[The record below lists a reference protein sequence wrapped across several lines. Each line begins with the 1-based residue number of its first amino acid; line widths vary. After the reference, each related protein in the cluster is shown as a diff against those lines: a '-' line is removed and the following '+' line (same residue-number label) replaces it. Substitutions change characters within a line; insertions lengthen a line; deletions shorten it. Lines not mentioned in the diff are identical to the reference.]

1 MNWQN
6 FWQDYPVRMNDLD
19 PFQQVGKTVN
29 GTAISPEQYEC
40 LLNDILTKLNLS
52 KKDNLLDLCCG
63 NGLITSSLSQ
73 HVQKTVGIDF
83 SAPLIQNAN
92 QNNLSENVEYILSD
106 VKNLSEYEIKYEQKF
121 DKVLCYEALA
131 FFDEDDLKGLLLDL
145 KKIISPDA
153 TVLIASVLDKGCKSN
168 FYNTWRR
175 KIKGLILKLKRSDPG
190 LGKWWDMKKFKSI
203 ATSSGY
209 LCTVLNQNCF
219 LHTAHYRKDIVLN
232 LKNDK

>member
-1 MNWQN
+1 MNWKE
-6 FWQDYPVRMNDLD
+6 FWQDYPVRNNNLD

-29 GTAISPEQYEC
+29 GTAISSEQYER
-40 LLNDILTKLNLS
+40 LLNDILANLKLSS
-52 KKDNLLDLCCG
+52 KDLLLDLCCG

-73 HVQKTVGIDF
+73 SVQKTVGMDF

-92 QNNLSENVEYILSD
+92 QNHCSDNVEYILGD
-106 VKNLSEYEIKYEQKF
+106 VKDLAEYEAKFEQKF

-131 FFDEDDLKGLLLDL
+131 FFDEDDLRGLLLNL
-145 KKIISPDA
+145 KKIIAPDA
-153 TVLIASVLDKGCKSN
+153 TVLIASVLDKDCKSN
-168 FYNTWRR
+168 FYNTWSR
-175 KIKGLILKLKRSDPG
+175 KIKGIILKLKRADPG

-203 ATSSGY
+203 AASSGY
-209 LCTVLNQNCF
+209 TCTVMNQNSF